1 MTITLRFTV
10 NLDGWKQR
18 GRRKRGGRGVELMI
32 IVTMYLLSR
41 SLSRSLS
48 LSLSRSRSR
57 SMVFVYCGIGEWI
70 DGLLV
75 CVDG

>member
-1 MTITLRFTV
+1 MV
-10 NLDGWKQR
+10 
-18 GRRKRGGRGVELMI
+18 

-57 SMVFVYCGIGEWI
+57 SMVFVYCRMREWI
-70 DGLLV
+70 GLLV
-75 CVDG
+75 CVDGMDG